1 VLGAYSGWFTR
12 DRFLRIS
19 RSLGIMRGP
28 ADDGDGAR
36 AARQFRSGRLPWA
49 VVARVAVVGVGAAV
63 LVTGCSGSSDNVGS
77 EAAHAQPTVAGVRV
91 SAEEFARL
99 QRATTFTRIPAA
111 PLDQGPFAGTGGVVV
126 HPLAPQ
132 VLYAAPGKRPIAVLP
147 ATELGSPT
155 WVPVVQTS
163 PGWDRVLLPSRPN
176 GATGWIFTGGT
187 EGSRLEI
194 RRSAYLIRIQI
205 GARKLSV
212 DDGSGSLGTWTV
224 AVGATGTPTPV
235 GRTFLL
241 SLLAP
246 PHPTY
251 SPLIL
256 PLGLH
261 SNALSTFGG
270 GPGTVGLHGWP
281 DPSVFGHAVSNG
293 CVRVP
298 AAALHVL
305 SGVPLGTLVLITR

>member
-1 VLGAYSGWFTR
+1 MRGQ
-12 DRFLRIS
+12 FLRIG
-19 RSLGIMRGP
+19 RLPGIVPGP
-28 ADDGDGAR
+28 ADAGDRAR
-36 AARQFRSGRLPWA
+36 AARQSWSGRLRSTA
-49 VVARVAVVGVGAAV
+49 AAGVALAGVGAAV
-63 LVTGCSGSSDNVGS
+63 LVAGCSGSSHHPGGDT
-77 EAAHAQPTVAGVRV
+77 AQAQPAVAPVRV
-91 SAEEFARL
+91 SAAQLARL
-99 QRATTFTRIPAA
+99 PRATTFTRIPAA
-111 PLDQGPFAGTGGVVV
+111 PLDQDPFAVTGGLVL

-132 VLYAAPGKRPIAVLP
+132 VLYAAPGKQPVAVLP
-147 ATELGSPT
+147 AAELGSPT

-176 GATGWIFTGGT
+176 RATGWIYTGGT
-187 EGSRLEI
+187 ERSRLEI
-194 RRSAYLIRIQI
+194 RRSAYLIRIQV
-205 GARKLSV
+205 GAHKLSV
-212 DDGSGSLGTWTV
+212 DDGGGSLGTWTV
-224 AVGATGTPTPV
+224 AVGAPGTPTPA

-241 SLLAP
+241 ALLAP
-246 PHPTY
+246 PRPTY

-305 SGVPLGTLVLITR
+305 SGVPLGTLVLITQ